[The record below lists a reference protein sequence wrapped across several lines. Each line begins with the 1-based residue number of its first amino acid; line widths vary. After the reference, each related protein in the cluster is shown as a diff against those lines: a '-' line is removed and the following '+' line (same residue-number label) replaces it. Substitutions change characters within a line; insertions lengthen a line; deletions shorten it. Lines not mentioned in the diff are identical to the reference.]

1 MRSLRGFWKSPLGGE
16 RPVGRRAASGRSLH
30 RVGAGPTVQAV
41 AAAFLV
47 GFWAVGCHAEQK
59 DTTYKGDP
67 IRAGN
72 QALDEMRLT
81 DAKAFFED
89 ALAKGNDTPRAKFG
103 LAEVDLR
110 SGRFEDAERLYRE
123 ALDAQAKAGG
133 KDFPEAHAMLG
144 LILIETDRWGEGAE
158 HIHTASR
165 QNSNYWP
172 AIYGEARLLIRDH
185 KWDEAES
192 LLNKG
197 AKKKG
202 VSQGED
208 LFHHGW
214 ALLYLG
220 TNDLTMAETSAL
232 SAFHL
237 NPSDPWHGKV
247 VAQVYEKR
255 NVPALAIAA
264 CEEALQTSGVPPTA
278 SFVHFMGT
286 LYQKAGRYTE
296 ARDSYLKAVEI
307 DSTYS
312 PVLKDLAGLFQ
323 LAKQYDKAAQVYLR
337 YIQQQPSD
345 VDALVGLSGALYD
358 AGRYAQALN
367 AATKAM
373 DIDSTRTEVRI
384 AYARAAIRNR
394 DRAMRDRGAQIY
406 TSLPDTLHW
415 QSKDR
420 VLLAAYQIEN
430 GQQDAARANL
440 KQIVATDSTCAE
452 AYFQLGL
459 LALKT
464 EGPEAA
470 ISQFDKAIRHD
481 PKVPLYYLNAGVAQF
496 QAKRFDKAIPA
507 FRSAISLD
515 PRFVSAHSLLGQSL
529 IAVDFLSAAERQY
542 QRAVEIEPTNA
553 GALRGLGYCYMKRA
567 AYKEAA
573 DTYKKA
579 TAAEPRNT
587 DGWIGLG
594 QAYMGLG
601 DVAAAEEALRQAQGI
616 DPNNASLRASWD
628 LLKRA
633 KQGGG

>member
-1 MRSLRGFWKSPLGGE
+1 MRSLRGFSRFPLCGPHLLGP
-16 RPVGRRAASGRSLH
+16 RGASSRLRLGIA
-30 RVGAGPTVQAV
+30 VPAVQAV
-41 AAAFLV
+41 VAAVLIGV
-47 GFWAVGCHAEQK
+47 WAVGCHAEQK
-59 DTTYKGDP
+59 DTTYKEDP
-67 IRAGN
+67 IRAGT
-72 QALDEMRLT
+72 QALDEMRLS
-81 DAKAFFED
+81 DAKASFEQ
-89 ALAKGNDTPRAKFG
+89 ALAAGVQTPRAKFG
-103 LAEVDLR
+103 LAEVNLR

-123 ALDAQAKAGG
+123 ALDDQAKAGG
-133 KDFPEAHAMLG
+133 KGFPEADAMLG
-144 LILIETDRWGEGAE
+144 LILIETDRWDEGVK

-165 QNSNYWP
+165 ENSGLWP
-172 AIYGEARLLIRDH
+172 AIYGEARILLRDR
-185 KWDEAES
+185 KWDEAEK

-197 AKKKG
+197 AKKKD

-214 ALLYLG
+214 ALYYLG

-237 NPSDPWHGKV
+237 NPSDPWHGKL

-264 CEEALQTSGVPPTA
+264 CEEALQTSGVSPTA

-286 LYQKAGRYTE
+286 LYQKAGRYNE

-312 PVLKDLAGLFQ
+312 PVLKDLAGLLQ
-323 LAKQYDKAAQVYLR
+323 RAKQYDKAAQIYLR
-337 YIQQQPSD
+337 YAQQVPSD
-345 VDALVGLSGALYD
+345 VDGLVGLSGALYD
-358 AGRYAQALN
+358 AGRFTQALD
-367 AATKAM
+367 AAAKAM
-373 DIDSTRTEVRI
+373 GIDSTRSSARI

-394 DRAMRDRGAQIY
+394 DRVMRDRGAQIY
-406 TSLPDTLHW
+406 ASLPDTLHW

-430 GQQDAARANL
+430 GQQDAARASL
-440 KQIVATDSTCAE
+440 KQVVASDSSYAE

-470 ISQFDKAIRHD
+470 ITQFNAAIRHD
-481 PKVPLYYLNAGVAQF
+481 PKVPLYYLNQGVAQF

-507 FRSAISLD
+507 FRSAINLD
-515 PRFVSAHSLLGQSL
+515 PKFVTAHSLLGQAL
-529 IAVDFLSAAERQY
+529 IAVDSLSSAERQY
-542 QRAVEIEPTNA
+542 QQAAALDPANA
-553 GALRGLGYCYMKRA
+553 GVLRGLGYCYMKRA

-587 DGWIGLG
+587 DGWVGLG
-594 QAYMGLG
+594 QANLGLG
-601 DVAAAEEALRQAQGI
+601 DIAGAEDALRQAQGI

-633 KQGGG
+633 KGGK

>member
-1 MRSLRGFWKSPLGGE
+1 MRSLRSLWKSSLRGQ
-16 RPVGRRAASGRSLH
+16 RPANRRGASGRSRL
-30 RVGAGPTVQAV
+30 RVTAGPVVQAV

-47 GFWAVGCHAEQK
+47 GFWVVGCHAEQK
-59 DTTYKGDP
+59 ETAYKEDP

-72 QALDEMRLT
+72 QALDEMRLS
-81 DAKAFFED
+81 DAKAFFEE
-89 ALAKGNDTPRAKFG
+89 ALKQGQDTPRAKFG

-110 SGRFEDAERLYRE
+110 SGRFQDAERLYRE
-123 ALDAQAKAGG
+123 AIDAQAKEGG
-133 KDFPEAHAMLG
+133 KDLPEAHAMLG
-144 LILIETDRWGEGAE
+144 IILIETDRWQEGAKE
-158 HIHTASR
+158 IHTAS
-165 QNSNYWP
+165 QLDSNCWP
-172 AIYGEARLLIRDH
+172 AIYGEARLLMRDH
-185 KWDEAES
+185 KWDEAEK

-214 ALLYLG
+214 GVFYLG

-237 NPSDPWHGKV
+237 NPSDPWHGKL

-296 ARDSYLKAVEI
+296 ARDSYQRAVEI
-307 DSTYS
+307 DSTYA
-312 PVLKDLAGLFQ
+312 PVLKDWAGLMT
-323 LAKQYDKAAQVYLR
+323 LAKQYDRAAQIYLR
-337 YIQQQPSD
+337 YVQLQPND

-358 AGRYAQALN
+358 AGRYAQALDV
-367 AATKAM
+367 ASKAM
-373 DIDSTRTEVRI
+373 GMDSTKSSVRI

-394 DRAMRDRGAQIY
+394 DPVMRDRGAQIY

-420 VLLAAYQIEN
+420 VLLASYQIEN
-430 GQQDAARANL
+430 GQQDLARANL
-440 KQIVATDSTCAE
+440 QQVIATDSTYAE

-464 EGPEAA
+464 QGPEAA
-470 ISQFDKAIRHD
+470 IVQFDKAISHD

-507 FRSAISLD
+507 FRSAIKLD
-515 PRFVSAHSLLGQSL
+515 PRFVSAHSLLGQAL
-529 IAVDFLSAAERQY
+529 IAVDSLSAAEKEY
-542 QRAVEIEPTNA
+542 QRAAEIDPTN
-553 GALRGLGYCYMKRA
+553 GGVLRGLGYCYLKRG
-567 AYKEAA
+567 AYKEAS
-573 DTYKKA
+573 DVYKKA
-579 TAAEPRNT
+579 TTAEPRNT
-587 DGWIGLG
+587 DGWVGLG

-601 DVAAAEEALRQAQGI
+601 DIAAAEDALRQAQGI